1 MEFMSMN
8 EIPKGQNIA
17 KEGKGIIWSLEELSS
32 SSLAWNYFENS
43 DKIIGASLFLPPP
56 LLIYMSPLLFFVL
69 FYQRCTVI
77 TILILE
83 FP

>member
-32 SSLAWNYFENS
+32 SSLAWNYFENN

-56 LLIYMSPLLFFVL
+56 IINLHSQCLLLLSL
-69 FYQRCTVI
+69 
-77 TILILE
+77 
-83 FP
+83 